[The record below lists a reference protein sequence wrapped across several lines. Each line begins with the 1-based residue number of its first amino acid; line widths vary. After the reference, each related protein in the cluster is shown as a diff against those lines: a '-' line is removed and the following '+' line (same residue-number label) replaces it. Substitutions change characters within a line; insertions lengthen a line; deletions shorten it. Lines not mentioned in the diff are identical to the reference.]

1 MQRSIR
7 NAVICAAL
15 TLASTGTATAT
26 QRLELARALGDAG
39 DEHGVGLAPLD
50 AGCVVSGWVGLDAH
64 VEAGLLE
71 RLDLRGDVVWR
82 RTFPGGDDAALWSVA
97 ELPSGGF
104 VAAGWSKST
113 RGDLDAFC
121 VRASATGEVL
131 WTHSYEGP
139 GDERLWSL
147 DVTKDGFVAAG
158 ESAASGRSSAFVLR
172 VGLDGAERERR
183 NHGEAE
189 VERVF
194 SVRALDDGG
203 YVLAGLAGSGPRE
216 GPGFDARIAAYDA
229 GGRRTW
235 KRDFGGAGFDVAHHV
250 ERASDG
256 TFRVVGYT
264 DVGGEHGIDAF
275 LLTLAKDGS
284 VVSTHTYG
292 GVRDDRAVHCAL
304 LADGRVALIG
314 YTRSADDWDIVVR
327 VVDRAGT
334 STWEQRFG
342 GDEPELGRS
351 IAAAPDG
358 KVWIVAHSQSYGARE
373 RLLLLRIDVD

>member
-7 NAVICAAL
+7 NALICAAFV
-15 TLASTGTATAT
+15 LASGGPATAT
-26 QRLELARALGDAG
+26 QRVELARALGDAG

-50 AGCVVSGWVGLDAH
+50 AGCVVSGWVALDAH

-104 VAAGWSKST
+104 VAAGWSKSA

-121 VRASATGEVL
+121 VRTSATGDLL
-131 WTHSYEGP
+131 WTRSYEAP

-147 DVTKDGFVAAG
+147 DVTSDGFVAAG
-158 ESAASGRSSAFVLR
+158 ETAASGRSCAFVLR
-172 VGLDGAERERR
+172 LGLDGIERERR
-183 NHGEAE
+183 THGEAE

-194 SVRALDDGG
+194 AVRAQNDGG
-203 YVLAGLAGSGPRE
+203 YVLAGLAGSGPPE

-235 KRDFGGAGFDVAHHV
+235 KRDFGGAGFDVAHDV
-250 ERASDG
+250 ERAADG
-256 TFRVVGYT
+256 TLRVVGYT

-292 GVRDDRAVHCAL
+292 GPRDDRVVHCAL
-304 LADGRVALIG
+304 LADGRAALIG

-327 VVDRAGT
+327 LVDSTGA

-358 KVWIVAHSQSYGARE
+358 KVWVVGHSRSYGPRE
-373 RLLLLRIDVD
+373 RLLLLRFAVD